1 VSTGKARTFSE
12 RLRRFIVERG
22 ESLAQI
28 GRATG
33 ISHAAL
39 SRFLRGERGLST
51 KTLDRLCLYLAV
63 ELRPTKKPGA
73 RGRGK

>member
-1 VSTGKARTFSE
+1 VSGRKARLFSE

-39 SRFLRGERGLST
+39 SRFLRGKRGLST
-51 KTLDRLCLYLAV
+51 RTLDRLCEYLGL
-63 ELRPTKKPGA
+63 ELRRPGP
-73 RGRGK
+73 

>member
-1 VSTGKARTFSE
+1 MSGRKARLFSE

-39 SRFLRGERGLST
+39 SRFLRGKRGLST
-51 KTLDRLCLYLAV
+51 RTLDRLCEYLGL
-63 ELRPTKKPGA
+63 ELRRPGP
-73 RGRGK
+73 

>member
-1 VSTGKARTFSE
+1 MSGRKAKTFSE

-28 GRATG
+28 GRASG

-39 SRFLRGERGLST
+39 SRFLRDERGLST
-51 KTLDRLCLYLAV
+51 RTLDRLCEYLGL
-63 ELRPTKKPGA
+63 ELRKSGPRKGV
-73 RGRGK
+73 